1 MRKKAKENEL
11 VLLESGY
18 LLREI
23 FRDNYE
29 YEAYFRLINSI
40 DLNDYFPSEL
50 EIEFER
56 GGKATRFKYPKDRPD
71 IVVLVLPIAREID
84 SPKKRGEMRDNAQR
98 KYSGLIPKIRLEMK
112 DELVMRKRAL
122 VSDAERKIIEEI
134 AEKERRAGLRRLKRN
149 RAGK

>member
-1 MRKKAKENEL
+1 MRAKSKENEL
-11 VLLESGY
+11 VLLESGF

-40 DLNDYFPSEL
+40 ELNEYFPSEL

-71 IVVLVLPIAREID
+71 VVVLVLPISRKMD
-84 SPKKRGEMRDNAQR
+84 SPKKRGELRNAAQQ
-98 KYSGLIPKIRLEMK
+98 KYGGLIPKIRLEMK
-112 DELVMRKRAL
+112 DELVMRKRVL
-122 VSDAERKIIEEI
+122 VSETERKIIERMVD
-134 AEKERRAGLRRLKRN
+134 KKRQLGLRRLKK
-149 RAGK
+149 GQSKT